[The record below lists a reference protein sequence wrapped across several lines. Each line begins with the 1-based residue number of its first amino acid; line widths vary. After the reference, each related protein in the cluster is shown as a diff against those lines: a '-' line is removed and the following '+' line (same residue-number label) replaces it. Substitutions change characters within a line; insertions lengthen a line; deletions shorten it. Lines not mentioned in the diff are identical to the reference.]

1 MISVITVSFNAE
13 TYIENTVR
21 SILEQTDEQFEFLL
35 VDGDSHDNTV
45 KVVKNLLEEYGFPN
59 SRFILIQ
66 EKDKGVYDAMN
77 KGVTACHGDYVLFM
91 NGGDSFY
98 DKNVI
103 ATFENI
109 AFQNKADAYYGDTMM
124 EFYEG
129 KGILH
134 DNEESNRNAV
144 MPFIHQS
151 VIVKRSLLKEHPF
164 NLKYKILADNEFFYW
179 MRKNGCK
186 FYYENFIVSNYD
198 AREGLSENNPY
209 QIEIERDEIMGR
221 NLKPFYFVRKIK
233 LRCTKGLIQPI
244 KDYAPKWLL
253 NKYFIW
259 KKKNIDWIE
268 IY

>member
-21 SILEQTDEQFEFLL
+21 SILEQTDEQFEFVL

-103 ATFENI
+103 AKFENI

-134 DNEESNRNAV
+134 DNEESNGNAV

-151 VIVKRSLLKEHPF
+151 VIVKRSLLKEHP
-164 NLKYKILADNEFFYW
+164 
-179 MRKNGCK
+179 
-186 FYYENFIVSNYD
+186 
-198 AREGLSENNPY
+198 
-209 QIEIERDEIMGR
+209 
-221 NLKPFYFVRKIK
+221 
-233 LRCTKGLIQPI
+233 LI
-244 KDYAPKWLL
+244 
-253 NKYFIW
+253 
-259 KKKNIDWIE
+259 
-268 IY
+268 